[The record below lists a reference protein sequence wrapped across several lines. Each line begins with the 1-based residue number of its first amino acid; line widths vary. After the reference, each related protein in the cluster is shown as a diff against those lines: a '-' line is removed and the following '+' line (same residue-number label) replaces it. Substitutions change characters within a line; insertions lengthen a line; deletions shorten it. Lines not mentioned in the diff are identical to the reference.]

1 MALAK
6 IIRQQRTPTSRE
18 PYPTLLLP
26 LSFVIE
32 VVRITKI
39 ACRDPRLKFMPDET

>member
-6 IIRQQRTPTSRE
+6 IIRQQRPPASRE
-18 PYPTLLLP
+18 PYPALLLP

-32 VVRITKI
+32 VVRIAKVGVPN
-39 ACRDPRLKFMPDET
+39 PRLNQS